1 MNMHAIDIN
10 SRPIIRQYD
19 PDYLAMRDARDE
31 AQAQATEDYIDMWA
45 EDDLVPDA
53 IDSAL
58 QALIDEDSG
67 VLQQFLADYR
77 HGDAS
82 ELDQRSGELARG
94 AARKGAGVM
103 GRSGKH
109 RRQQHGRAIAKAAYK
124 LRGDGL
130 TNQQISEQLGID
142 EKTVPKRVLLGERLI
157 DADI

>member
-1 MNMHAIDIN
+1 MNMHAIDIT
-10 SRPIIRQYD
+10 SRQVIRQYD

-58 QALIDEDSG
+58 QALIEEDSG

-82 ELDQRSGELARG
+82 EFDQRSGELAR
-94 AARKGAGVM
+94 ALERHV
-103 GRSGKH
+103 
-109 RRQQHGRAIAKAAYK
+109 
-124 LRGDGL
+124 RG
-130 TNQQISEQLGID
+130 Q
-142 EKTVPKRVLLGERLI
+142 
-157 DADI
+157 A